1 MTTKETKKVEKPADS
16 AEIKKEEKNS
26 SSDFF
31 ADFNFSELEMTMEE
45 MLKAGIHF
53 GHKKSRKDPR
63 MEEYIY
69 GTKKDVNIIDLQV
82 TLENLKKALKF
93 IEEIKKN
100 GQKILLVG
108 TKKQSR
114 SLVKSAARRCKMPYV
129 IERWLGGT
137 FTNFSNIKKRTRYL
151 KDLEAQIESGELKK
165 YTKFEQSKKKE
176 EAEKLERRMGGI
188 KEMEVLPAAIF
199 VTDVIEDELAIK
211 EAIKMKIPVIA
222 LVDTNVNPA
231 QVNYP
236 IPSND
241 DAVSSLK
248 LMLGYVCRAMEK

>member
-1 MTTKETKKVEKPADS
+1 MTTAEKKAEQAIQDESVKEAKKAT
-16 AEIKKEEKNS
+16 
-26 SSDFF
+26 SDFF
-31 ADFNFSELEMTMEE
+31 ADFDLGELKMSMEE
-45 MLKAGIHF
+45 MLKAGVHF
-53 GHKKSRKDPR
+53 GHNKARKDPR

-69 GTKKDVNIIDLQV
+69 GTKKGVNIINLQA
-82 TLENLKKALKF
+82 TQENLERALAF
-93 IEEIKKN
+93 IENIKKS
-100 GQKILLVG
+100 GKKILFIG

-114 SLVKSAARRCKMPYV
+114 DLVKSAAKRCQMPYV

-188 KEMEVLPAAIF
+188 KEMVELPAAIF
-199 VTDVIEDELAIK
+199 ATDVNEDNLAIR
-211 EAIKMKIPVIA
+211 EAIKMNIPVVA
-222 LVDTNVNPA
+222 LVDTNVNPVQA
-231 QVNYP
+231 NYP

-248 LMLGYVCRAMEK
+248 LMLGYVCRVLEK